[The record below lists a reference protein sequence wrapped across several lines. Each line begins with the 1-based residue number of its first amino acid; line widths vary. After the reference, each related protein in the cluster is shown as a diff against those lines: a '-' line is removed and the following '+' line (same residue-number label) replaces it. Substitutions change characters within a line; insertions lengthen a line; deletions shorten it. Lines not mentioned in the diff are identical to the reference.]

1 MSFDGRVAGRKA
13 PRIDVDPLRN
23 WKLVDAFRAR
33 VLPLLEARPL
43 APSEE
48 DPRRTLQQMDYFCA
62 FLLAMFNPVLTS
74 LRALA
79 AVSHSQRMRQVT
91 AAPFAASS
99 FSDGQHLFSPQILSR
114 VVRQLAAEVNAKSLG
129 QEWEAGD
136 PRVRQALASLTAV
149 DGTVWPAV
157 ERMVWARASG
167 HGQAVRL
174 HIHFSVFAQTPER
187 WTVPPGTAHESTVF
201 RQHLQSGAFYVGD
214 RLFARCHEDM
224 QEIIDAGADF
234 VFRLNNNTIFTPV
247 AAARPLS
254 AADRK
259 AGVVWDQLLRLGRA
273 GEGPVLRV
281 VRVEAAGKIFHLGT
295 TRRDLDAELIGL
307 IYRERWQ
314 IELFFKWI
322 KTILNGRHWLAES
335 PAGAQ
340 MQLYCV
346 LICALLLMLWTG
358 QRPNK
363 RMVEALRFY
372 QMGWADEADLA
383 LLLSRAQPRKKS

>member
-1 MSFDGRVAGRKA
+1 LSFDAWVAGRKA
-13 PRIDVDPLRN
+13 PRVDVDQLRN

-33 VLPLLEARPL
+33 VLPLLAARPL

-48 DPRRTLQQMDYFCA
+48 DPRRTLRQMDYFCA
-62 FLLAMFNPVLTS
+62 FLLAAFNPVITS
-74 LRALA
+74 LRSLA

-99 FSDGQHLFSPQILSR
+99 FSAGQHLFSPQILNR
-114 VVRQLAAEVNAKSLG
+114 AVRQLAGELNAKGLG
-129 QEWEAGD
+129 QEWEAGN

-149 DGTVWPAV
+149 DGTVWRAV
-157 ERMVWARASG
+157 DRMVWARASG
-167 HGQAVRL
+167 HGKAVRL
-174 HIHFSVFAQTPER
+174 HIHFSVFEQTPER
-187 WTVPPGTAHESTVF
+187 WTVTPGTANESTIF
-201 RQHLQSGAFYVGD
+201 RQHLRSGAFYVGD
-214 RLFARCHEDM
+214 RLYARCHEDL
-224 QEIIDAGADF
+224 QAIIDAEADF
-234 VFRLNNNTIFTPV
+234 VFRLNNNTIFSPV
-247 AAARPLS
+247 EAQRPLS
-254 AADRK
+254 EADRK
-259 AGVVWDQLLRLGRA
+259 AGVAWDQLMRLGGQ

-335 PAGAQ
+335 PSGAQ

-372 QMGWADEADLA
+372 QMGWVDENDLA